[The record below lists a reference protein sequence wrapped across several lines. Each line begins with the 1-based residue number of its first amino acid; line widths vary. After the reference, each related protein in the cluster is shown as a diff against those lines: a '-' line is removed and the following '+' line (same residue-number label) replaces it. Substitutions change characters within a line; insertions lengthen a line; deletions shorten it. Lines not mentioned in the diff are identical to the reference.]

1 VTLRYVKRRSDRGQ
15 HLPDSLLD
23 RIIGQERPCLL
34 IQEPLR
40 RVDQGIWVVD
50 GVQRLRVGLREPVRM
65 TAVRLGDGSVVAHS
79 PLPPTPETRAAIDA
93 IGPVRWIV
101 APNLYHHLHVTQA
114 LAAWPAARLLAVRGL
129 AAKRPGLSIAGEL
142 PEAAPRDWAP
152 ELEVLEVGPLW
163 GGFREILLFHRPTR
177 TLLVTDLAFYIADAA
192 TWIERWIW
200 RLNGVYR
207 KLGPT
212 LLFRLGA
219 LREVERAAG
228 SLLRVLDFD
237 FERII
242 VAHGAILETGG
253 RAAFERAFAGV
264 YASLRRAR

>member
-1 VTLRYVKRRSDRGQ
+1 VG
-15 HLPDSLLD
+15 H
-23 RIIGQERPCLL
+23 
-34 IQEPLR
+34 
-40 RVDQGIWVVD
+40 GIWVVD
-50 GVQRLRVGLREPVRM
+50 GVQRLRLGLREPVRM
-65 TAVRLGDGSVVAHS
+65 TAVRLGDGRVLIHS
-79 PLPPTPETRAAIDA
+79 PLPPNPDTRAAIDA

-114 LAAWPAARLLAVRGL
+114 LAAWPEARLLSGRGL
-129 AAKRPGLSIAGEL
+129 AAKRPELSIAGEL
-142 PEAAPRDWAP
+142 PGAAPRDWSP

-177 TLLVTDLAFYIADAA
+177 TLLVTDLAFYITDAP
-192 TWIERWIW
+192 TWIERSIW

-219 LREVERAAG
+219 LRNPDRGAR

-253 RAAFERAFAGV
+253 RPAFERAFSGV